1 MVYKSM
7 NIIFLDIDGVLNHE
21 LWYEKLHTTLSP
33 YNLSKLTKEEK
44 DIDKDKILL
53 LNEFCEETKS
63 KVVISSTWRIGRTIE
78 ELKEMFLRIGATFEI
93 IDKTGKCCSGIRGV
107 EIYNW
112 INKNPEKEINYVI
125 FDDDSDMLL
134 WQRENFFWVDRY
146 CGITSTILYKAK
158 RFLLKIK

>member
-1 MVYKSM
+1 MTNPDKVKIIIKLLQESNTLLIKSSKLQNEA
-7 NIIFLDIDGVLNHE
+7 NIAVIDLMQEYDNSISKKIE
-21 LWYEKLHTTLSP
+21 LITLSD
-33 YNLSKLTKEEK
+33 NGTMLNVRELS
-44 DIDKDKILL
+44 LL
-53 LNEFCEETKS
+53 I
-63 KVVISSTWRIGRTIE
+63 KVSE
-78 ELKEMFLRIGATFEI
+78 AT
-93 IDKTGKCCSGIRGV
+93 
-107 EIYNW
+107 IYNW